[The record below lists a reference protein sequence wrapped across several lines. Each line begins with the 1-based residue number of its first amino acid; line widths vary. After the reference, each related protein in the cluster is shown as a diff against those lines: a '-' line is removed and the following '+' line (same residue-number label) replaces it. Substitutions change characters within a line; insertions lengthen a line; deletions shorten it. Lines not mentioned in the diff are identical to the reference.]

1 MMPRM
6 LIDDVDKLDKCIIP
20 LQVPVEGWASNFMK
34 VRNDKYQPE

>member
-1 MMPRM
+1 MMPGL
-6 LIDDVDKLDKCIIP
+6 LIHNIDKYTIP